1 MERTLSHH
9 LTALSAAYAS
19 AMGVSL
25 ATLSERAAGDW
36 RFFQQVAA
44 GTLNF
49 RIRSYDRAITWFSA
63 NWPEGGEWPADVPR
77 PAISVAEASADE

>member
-9 LTALSAAYAS
+9 LTDLAAAYTS
-19 AMGVSL
+19 AMNVSL

-44 GTLNF
+44 GALNF
-49 RIRSYDRAITWFSA
+49 RIRSYDRAIAWFST
-63 NWPEGGEWPADVPR
+63 NWPEGVEWPEGVPR
-77 PAISVAEASADE
+77 PVMTEASAYE